1 MKKILS
7 LLIMFLLCQYSRGGM
22 FNAYDISVEGTN
34 NLVIGRYA
42 KLTLR
47 MYNTYEVVSWE
58 CTLPLPD
65 GVSLYCAYTSGI
77 RYPEGYNA
85 KLTTTINEDSS
96 VTLVCKGEEGV
107 NMTGGNLSGSG
118 YNGGEI
124 ATVIVKVD
132 SSVMPSHDWF
142 YTTDVIIEDANGT
155 IHHNEYS
162 SYSDLYTIKYYS
174 YNNNY
179 TDQLLC
185 IINGESSGLEETS
198 ASVTDN
204 GNETINLTLK
214 NVMINSNDGTSLPLG
229 TIKVQNIPVTYGKDG
244 LDYFSHNSSIEIENG
259 DTPGI
264 DSWVGPMLGSNPITL
279 QGRMNKGKIYVT
291 LSLDMQKTI
300 GQVLS
305 FQLGTD
311 DFVPDFPVEYT
322 LTYLVDGE
330 IYKTYSIVWGTA
342 LTPEA
347 APTKEGHTFSG
358 WSEIPETM
366 PTKDTTI
373 TGSFTVNK
381 YNLTYKVD
389 GKTYKT
395 EQVNYGTS
403 LNGPTPVKKGMTFS
417 GWEGLP
423 ETMPAHDVT
432 ATGTFS
438 WSKETIDGVIYQ
450 VTDTLSN
457 FASVVGNDNIS
468 GEAII
473 LSSVEVGG
481 DTYIVDKIKKGAFRS
496 SNLISVTIPNSVT
509 SIGNDAFSVCAKLTS
524 VTIGD
529 NVTTIGTSAFQSCFQ
544 LASLTIGNS
553 VATIG
558 QYAFT
563 DCDQLV
569 SVTIPNSVTT
579 IGHSAFRE
587 CNRLTSVT
595 IGSGV
600 TSMSDGVFMD
610 CYNLSSVTI
619 LNGVTSIGDSAFS
632 GCTSLKSILIP
643 NSVISIGTYAFK
655 DCSLESLTIPESVTS
670 IRTGI
675 FMGCTSLA
683 SVTIPSSI
691 TSIPM
696 EAFTDCTS
704 LTAITIPSSV
714 TTISSDAFKRC
725 NNLTFMK
732 VDNVT
737 PCSFY
742 SSSFTKRT
750 NAVLSVPVGSKSS
763 YEAADYWKDFKKIVE
778 NFEGD
783 VNVDEEVDVLD
794 VVDIARFVVGSPA
807 ESFVEILADINKDR
821 EVNLGDAVT
830 LVNTIAGDQ
839 NFVKAWNAP
848 SQTIANDVLYMSD
861 SNGTLSLNLEN
872 EREYTAF
879 QFDLFVPEGAEVSQ
893 MLLNAGRKQGHQL
906 IYNKVEEG
914 HYRVA
919 ALSTSNQTFNGNI
932 GELLNITLNG
942 ISGEEVRLCNIHFFD
957 AEGQNYLFEDLESTI
972 ATEIESLHP
981 AFSQSEGA
989 IYDIQGRRQERML
1002 HGINIVGGK
1011 KVVVK

>member
-7 LLIMFLLCQYSRGGM
+7 LLIMFLLCQYSMGSLVDAYKITVTELPTGG
-22 FNAYDISVEGTN
+22 
-34 NLVIGRYA
+34 IGHSA
-42 KLTLR
+42 ELTLSMSNR
-47 MYNTYEVVSWE
+47 NAIACWK
-58 CTLPLPD
+58 CTLVLPE
-65 GVSLYCAYTSGI
+65 GVTFSNVRTSGN
-77 RYPEGYNA
+77 RYPEGYEFE
-85 KLTTTINEDSS
+85 LITTQQEDGS
-96 VTLVCKGEEGV
+96 VTIICMGK
-107 NMTGGNLSGSG
+107 
-118 YNGGEI
+118 NGIPLTNTEGEI
-124 ATVIVKVD
+124 ATV
-132 SSVMPSHDWF
+132 SVSIDCSVVPGDYTVITKDAVLQEIGGTSHSN
-142 YTTDVIIEDANGT
+142 AK
-155 IHHNEYS
+155 EYS
-162 SYSDLYTIKYYS
+162 SSWLIERIPTYYTE
-174 YNNNY
+174 
-179 TDQLLC
+179 QL
-185 IINGESSGLEETS
+185 ITTINGESTTPQNKSIGI
-198 ASVTDN
+198 VDN
-204 GNETINLTLK
+204 HNGTINFLLK
-214 NVMINSNDGTSLPLG
+214 NYIINGTESEIMPIG
-229 TIKVQNIPVTYGKDG
+229 NIIVENIPVYEGDG
-244 LDYFSHNSSIEIENG
+244 GLQYFTFDGPITIQAG
-259 DTPGI
+259 DMEGV
-264 DSWVGPMLGSNPITL
+264 DMWFGPMLGEIPL
-279 QGRMNKGKIYVT
+279 T
-291 LSLDMQKTI
+291 LSGKMNDEKLFATI
-300 GQVLS
+300 VLNMPATLGQTLNV
-305 FQLGTD
+305 QLGVD
-311 DFVPDFPVEYT
+311 DFDYT
-322 LTYLVDGE
+322 LTYIVDGE
-330 IYKTYSIVWGTA
+330 TYKTYTIAGGTT

-423 ETMPAHDVT
+423 ETMPAKDVT
-432 ATGTFS
+432 VTGTFS
-438 WSKETIDGVIYQ
+438 WSKETIDDVIYQ
-450 VTDTLSN
+450 VTDTLNN

-553 VATIG
+553 VVTIG

-579 IGHSAFRE
+579 IGHSAFWE

-619 LNGVTSIGDSAFS
+619 LNGVTSIGDFAFS

-778 NFEGD
+778 NIEGD

-830 LVNTIAGDQ
+830 LVNNIAGNQ

-848 SQTIANDVLYMSD
+848 SQTTANDVLCISE
-861 SNGTLSLNLEN
+861 SNGALSLNLEN
-872 EREYTAF
+872 ERDYTAF
-879 QFDLFVPEGAEVSQ
+879 QFDLYVPENSNISQ
-893 MLLNAGRKQGHQL
+893 MMLNAGRKQGHQL